1 MALAHYVKR
10 ELETVFVHRFSNETM
25 PLKNIFKNSAGYWLL
40 FGMFTMIPLLHPSNS
55 AVHSRKHKDTVFFL
69 LFTLCELLNLKCHLV
84 LKGLR
89 RPGTTERGIP
99 KGFGFNQ
106 VSCANYW
113 WEFCSWVAFAGLS
126 EQYGAYA
133 FAAASFY
140 QMYEWAVK
148 KHKRYQAEFPEYP
161 KSRKA
166 MVPYLL

>member
-55 AVHSRKHKDTVFFL
+55 AMHTRKHKDTVFFL

-148 KHKRYQAEFPEYP
+148 KHKRY
-161 KSRKA
+161 
-166 MVPYLL
+166 